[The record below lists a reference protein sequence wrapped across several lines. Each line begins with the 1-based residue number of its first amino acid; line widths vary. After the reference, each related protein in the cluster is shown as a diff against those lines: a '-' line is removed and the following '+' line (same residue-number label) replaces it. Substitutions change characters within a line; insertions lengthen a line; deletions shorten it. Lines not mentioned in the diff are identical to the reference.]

1 MTLLTFLFF
10 TGLVGLLTWRL
21 TRGDDHRTATGYFL
35 AGRTLTGGYIAGSLL
50 LTNISTEQL
59 VGLNGAAFT
68 DGLAV
73 MAWEVIAATALVVMA
88 LYFLPRFLRSGI
100 TTVPEFLGTR
110 FAAHTR
116 AITTVIFIAAYAVI
130 LLPIILYTGATGL
143 MGILDLRAITGIQD
157 VTTLRWVTVWFIGI
171 VGSLYAIF
179 GGLRSVAVSDTLN
192 GFGLLVGSVLITWFG
207 L

>member
-10 TGLVGLLTWRL
+10 TGLVGFLTWRL
-21 TRGDDHRTATGYFL
+21 TRGDDHRTANGYFL

-100 TTVPEFLGTR
+100 TTVP
-110 FAAHTR
+110 
-116 AITTVIFIAAYAVI
+116 
-130 LLPIILYTGATGL
+130 
-143 MGILDLRAITGIQD
+143 
-157 VTTLRWVTVWFIGI
+157 
-171 VGSLYAIF
+171 
-179 GGLRSVAVSDTLN
+179 
-192 GFGLLVGSVLITWFG
+192 
-207 L
+207 